1 MFRNKEKLELI
12 FEINAHKG
20 EPLCK
25 SIVKLLE
32 LLINEVR
39 VMNDTAGDVEYRI
52 NQGEIRGYSRILD
65 YIEKGLPKTQ

>member
-12 FEINAHKG
+12 FEISTHKG

-25 SIVKLLE
+25 SIAKLLE

-39 VMNDTAGDVEYRI
+39 VMNDTASDNDYRI
-52 NQGEIRGYSRILD
+52 NQGEIRGYSRLLD